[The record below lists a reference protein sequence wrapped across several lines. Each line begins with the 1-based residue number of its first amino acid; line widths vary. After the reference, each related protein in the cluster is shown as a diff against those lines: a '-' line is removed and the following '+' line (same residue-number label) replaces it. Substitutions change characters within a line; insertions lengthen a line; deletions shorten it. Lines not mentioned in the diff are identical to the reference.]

1 MKTSPF
7 PLTEEMRLSLIITIK
22 VEGGA
27 RKSVTVIIRYF
38 SFLKVKYVKKELK
51 LFFFLNSNA
60 CIAY

>member
-51 LFFFLNSNA
+51 LFFF
-60 CIAY
+60 